1 MTGVETS
8 FDGMTQLA
16 VSGASGKTGWRV
28 VDEALKRGQ
37 SVRAIVRPASVLPPA
52 LAQAEQEGRLDV
64 RRLELVEDVVREV
77 HKTNYVDT
85 HLRAQRNL
93 RLERHACGNGKT
105 VPTPASSPIS
115 N

>member
-1 MTGVETS
+1 
-8 FDGMTQLA
+8 MTQLA

-64 RRLELVEDVVREV
+64 RRLELDTAEALLHALRGCSALVIATGARPSI
-77 HKTNYVDT
+77 NLAGPLQVDAWGC
-85 HLRAQRNL
+85 RRSCRPA
-93 RLERHACGNGKT
+93 ASWVCG
-105 VPTPASSPIS
+105 VLCW
-115 N
+115 